1 MCFMHRVW
9 HSPPP
14 HSSGFGFANSKV
26 VVSRER
32 VILLV
37 SLNFTNREL
46 MQKNQK
52 YSPRLKA
59 LALASALCVISAAA
73 SAGTVVTSLQAS
85 GSYALGRDTAVPLLD
100 SKTSPSTGASVDV
113 LSFPNS
119 GSNSAVLHSYGST
132 GGNFGSRSSGAGVYD
147 VSGAFKIVM
156 TISNTSTV
164 AQTARFDFNIT
175 PGLLSNSIASALTG
189 SDFLSTGLSF
199 DVRRGGASVWGSSAS
214 LLSSATGTTFN
225 TSGDTSLY
233 ARSSDTYYSVD
244 GVSKSIDLGVLNA
257 GESIELTY
265 ELDSFAK
272 GSSVAG
278 ADRVV
283 PETSYFVPDQ
293 WVDVCSAGYG
303 YGYGDGTPPCTF
315 GTLQFIPGH
324 TVIVPGYTVY
334 GDVGGSHAG
343 SGDPFDIDLNGN
355 VISDPTKLRA
365 NAALFGASV
374 KLTDVPVGAIPE
386 PETYAL
392 MLGGLALVGWMARRR
407 RSASAA

>member
-1 MCFMHRVW
+1 
-9 HSPPP
+9 
-14 HSSGFGFANSKV
+14 
-26 VVSRER
+26 
-32 VILLV
+32 
-37 SLNFTNREL
+37 

-52 YSPRLKA
+52 YSPRLNA
-59 LALASALCVISAAA
+59 LALASALCVISTFA

-85 GSYALGRDTAVPLLD
+85 GSYALGGVAAPPLLA
-100 SKTSPSTGASVDV
+100 SNSSPSAGASVDV
-113 LSFPNS
+113 LSFPS
-119 GSNSAVLHSYGST
+119 SPPNSAVLHSYGT
-132 GGNFGSRSSGAGVYD
+132 TTGNFGSRSSGAGVYD

-156 TISNTSTV
+156 TISNTSSV

-189 SDFLSTGLSF
+189 SDFLSTGLNF
-199 DVRRGGASVWGSSAS
+199 DVRRGGASVWSSSAS
-214 LLSSATGTTFN
+214 LTSSASSTIFN

-244 GVSKSIDLGVLNA
+244 SVSKSVDLGVINA
-257 GESIELTY
+257 GESFDLTY

-283 PETSYFVPDQ
+283 PDTSYFVPDQ
-293 WVDVCSAGYG
+293 WVDVCSNGYG
-303 YGYGDGTPPCTF
+303 YGGLPTASAYGAPCTF
-315 GTLQFIPGH
+315 GTLTFVPGH
-324 TVIVPGYTVY
+324 TVVVPGYTVH
-334 GDVGGSHAG
+334 GDVGGSHAS

-355 VISDPTKLRA
+355 VISDPRQLRA
-365 NAALFGASV
+365 DAARFGASV
-374 KLTDVPVGAIPE
+374 QLTDVPVGAIPE

-407 RSASAA
+407 RSVATV